1 MSGTCRAAPRRD
13 MLPRLVYSLYLSSA
27 TIIVET
33 GYSRHN
39 TATRYMPSEKLKNKT
54 KLVLTQF
61 ESVWCAVDALI
72 VTAVPVVIGLTGFP
86 IIS

>member
-1 MSGTCRAAPRRD
+1 M
-13 MLPRLVYSLYLSSA
+13 
-27 TIIVET
+27 IVET
-33 GYSRHN
+33 GYSGHN
-39 TATRYMPSEKLKNKT
+39 TATRYMPSEKLKNKI

-72 VTAVPVVIGLTGFP
+72 ATAVPVMIGPTGFP